1 MTDSLWLETMLCLI
15 GEAFGL
21 EEYGDAGKLLYY
33 LLTFRHLFFITLCLI
48 ITAKY
53 FIFISKFPYLLVNGA
68 VVNIRMKQ
76 NKIALWL
83 AESEVEKTII
93 SIGQILK
100 NRLEKYCRWDVS
112 MIFEVHRDT
121 MEKTSSNVVYKYR
134 I

>member
-1 MTDSLWLETMLCLI
+1 M
-15 GEAFGL
+15 
-21 EEYGDAGKLLYY
+21 
-33 LLTFRHLFFITLCLI
+33 I
-48 ITAKY
+48 ITEKY

-100 NRLEKYCRWDVS
+100 NRLEKYCCWDVS

-121 MEKTSSNVVYKYR
+121 MEKTSSNVAYKYR
-134 I
+134 IEKVFSRDPFG